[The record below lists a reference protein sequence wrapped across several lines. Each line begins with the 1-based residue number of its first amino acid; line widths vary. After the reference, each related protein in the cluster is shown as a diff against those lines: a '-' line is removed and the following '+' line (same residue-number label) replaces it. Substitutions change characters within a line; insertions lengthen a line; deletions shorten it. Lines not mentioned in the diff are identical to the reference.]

1 MEKDM
6 EKLLELLDG
15 VPIDTTVIFRGAWVG
30 RRQGVDAARAWI
42 RDNGERF
49 RVVRAYYFW
58 RFWVAVTLD
67 PL

>member
-1 MEKDM
+1 MDKGF
-6 EKLLELLDG
+6 KSLLELLDN

-42 RDNGERF
+42 RDNCERF